1 MILLDTSYIL
11 AAVCPR
17 DALHNRAVAWSNVIA
32 EPLIVTEHVLWECVN
47 FLSSPIDRPKAHA
60 VAAQLR
66 SNAGIEFIEAS
77 QQLLNEGL
85 RMHAS
90 RPAR

>member
-1 MILLDTSYIL
+1 VILLDTSYIL